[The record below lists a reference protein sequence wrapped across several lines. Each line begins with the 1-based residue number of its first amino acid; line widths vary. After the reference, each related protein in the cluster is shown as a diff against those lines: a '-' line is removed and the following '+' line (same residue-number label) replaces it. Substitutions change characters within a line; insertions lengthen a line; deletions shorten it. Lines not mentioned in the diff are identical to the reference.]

1 MAESVCLSSRSRP
14 SRPSCA
20 GAEPIAA
27 FAAAHRWKVLGVGVA
42 ANVSFIA
49 AANGLP
55 ATAVWLRSAYRLDNG
70 GLGLLLGALGVGAAL
85 SELPWG
91 AAADRWGD
99 RRVLLYGLGATAL
112 TLAIMALF
120 LAPEADRV
128 PPLWLAM
135 TCMALLGLAGGS
147 VNGAS
152 GRAVMRWFAEGER
165 GLAMSIRQTAV
176 PLGGGLGALILPWLA
191 VAAGFRWV
199 YALLAAFCVV
209 SVWLTWRWLHEP
221 PQATEPAT
229 VRHRSHGDRG
239 PLRSMRVWRI
249 AAAIGIL
256 CAPQFAILSFASVFL
271 HDAAHVGVSGIAATL
286 CAVQAGAMAMRI
298 WSGRHTDRRGN
309 RRAWLRHCTIVAAL
323 MFVPLALC
331 AAMGTSVPPAVT
343 MVAVVLAGIAVS
355 AWHGVAYT
363 ELATQAGAERAGTAL
378 GLANTLVFVAYFAAP
393 SAIPQLLDR
402 SGWTG
407 VWLVAGACAAMA
419 WPLFPRAGQNA
430 RT

>member
-1 MAESVCLSSRSRP
+1 MAESICLSRP
-14 SRPSCA
+14 CRA
-20 GAEPIAA
+20 DGEPIAT
-27 FAAAHRWKVLGVGVA
+27 AAASHRWKVLGVGVA

-55 ATAVWLRSAYRLDNG
+55 ATAVWLRSAYHLDNA

-112 TLAIMALF
+112 TLAAMALF
-120 LAPEADRV
+120 LAPAPDRV
-128 PPLWLAM
+128 PPLWMAM
-135 TCMALLGLAGGS
+135 ACMALLGLAGGS

-176 PLGGGLGALILPWLA
+176 PLGGGLGALVLPWLA

-199 YALLAAFCVV
+199 YAVLAAFCLV

-221 PQATEPAT
+221 PHADASAT
-229 VRHRSHGDRG
+229 VRRHVRGDAG
-239 PLRSMRVWRI
+239 PLRSVRVWRI
-249 AAAIGIL
+249 AAAIGFL

-271 HDAAHVGVSGIAATL
+271 HDAAHVGVAGIAATL
-286 CAVQAGAMAMRI
+286 CAVQVGAMAMRI

-309 RRAWLRHCTIVAAL
+309 RRAWLRHCTMVAAL

-331 AAMGTSVPPAVT
+331 AAMGARFPAALT

-378 GLANTLVFVAYFAAP
+378 GLANTLVFVAYFTAP
-393 SAIPQLLDR
+393 SAIPQLLER

-419 WPLFPRAGQNA
+419 WPLFPRAGKDTRA
-430 RT
+430 

>member
-1 MAESVCLSSRSRP
+1 MAESVCFSRP
-14 SRPSCA
+14 GGNSL
-20 GAEPIAA
+20 AA
-27 FAAAHRWKVLGVGVA
+27 SAASHRWKVLGVGVA
-42 ANVSFIA
+42 ANASFIA

-55 ATAVWLRSAYRLDNG
+55 ATAVWLRSAYQIDNG
-70 GLGLLLGALGVGAAL
+70 GLGLLLGALGIGAAL

-112 TLAIMALF
+112 ILAVMALF
-120 LAPEADRV
+120 LAPRPDRV
-128 PPLWLAM
+128 PPLPVAM
-135 TCMALLGLAGGS
+135 ACMALLGLAGGS

-176 PLGGGLGALILPWLA
+176 PLGGGLGALVLPWLA
-191 VAAGFRWV
+191 FAMGFRWV
-199 YALLAAFCVV
+199 YAVLAAFCFA
-209 SVWLTWRWLHEP
+209 SAWLTWRWLHEP
-221 PQATEPAT
+221 THLASPTSAR
-229 VRHRSHGDRG
+229 RHAHDNAS
-239 PLRSMRVWRI
+239 PLRSLRVWRI
-249 AAAIGIL
+249 AVAIGIL
-256 CAPQFAILSFASVFL
+256 CAPQFAVLSFASVFL

-286 CAVQAGAMAMRI
+286 CAVQLGAMAMRI

-309 RRAWLRHCTIVAAL
+309 RRVWLRHCTLIAAL

-331 AAMGTSVPPAVT
+331 AAVGQSVPATLT

-378 GLANTLVFVAYFAAP
+378 GLANTLVFAAYFAAP
-393 SAIPQLLDR
+393 AAIPLLLDR
-402 SGWTG
+402 GGWAG
-407 VWLVAGACAAMA
+407 VWLLAGACAATA
-419 WPLFPRAGQNA
+419 WPLFPRAGDRPSN
-430 RT
+430 